1 VSDPLRALL
10 EAGALPVTSYPPN
23 SRYHGVPVTRFLM
36 PNGEIVSYLRR
47 RFVPRPELFALVQEH
62 RVAQGERP
70 DTLAAKYLGDP
81 ELYYRLCDANRVLAP
96 KELVEE
102 IGRGVRITLPAG
114 MPGPGE
120 TDA

>member
-1 VSDPLRALL
+1 MSDPLRALL
-10 EAGALPVTSYPPN
+10 EAGALLVTSYPAN
-23 SRYHGVPVTRFLM
+23 SRYHGVPVARFLL
-36 PNGEIVSYLRR
+36 PDGEIVTYLRR

-96 KELVEE
+96 TELVDT
-102 IGRGVRITLPAG
+102 IGRRVRITLPAG
-114 MPGPGE
+114 MPGPE
-120 TDA
+120 QSDA